1 MEKVRGP
8 QVCIFFA
15 NGDKRSIRI
24 SENRN
29 RNANL
34 NVNQKKKKKKDPD
47 LLYLA
52 DETTNLQSFIH
63 C

>member
-1 MEKVRGP
+1 M
-8 QVCIFFA
+8 CIFFA

>member
-1 MEKVRGP
+1 M
-8 QVCIFFA
+8 
-15 NGDKRSIRI
+15 RI

-29 RNANL
+29 CNANL
-34 NVNQKKKKKKDPD
+34 NVNQKKKKKDPD

-52 DETTNLQSFIH
+52 DETTNLQSFIR

>member
-1 MEKVRGP
+1 M
-8 QVCIFFA
+8 CIFFA

-29 RNANL
+29 CNANL
-34 NVNQKKKKKKDPD
+34 NVNQKKKDPD

-52 DETTNLQSFIH
+52 DETTNLQSFIR